1 MPTEQRSADARG
13 AELAGRAMV
22 PTTDDGGRGGSGRM
36 AALRSRLVTWAGDPL
51 FWVGLAAAVFG
62 VAARAWVIDGP
73 MGIPDLDAATVA
85 TQANQFLD
93 GRLGVFFLN
102 QPYGGTPEVA
112 LVAGAF
118 AIGGS
123 NVFMLKLVPLV
134 LHVVA
139 VVLCWRVARR
149 ITEDRLAR
157 LLAPC
162 IAWVFPAGMVWNS
175 TKERGFYGI
184 AIVLAAL
191 TMLLA
196 LRIDQEDAGPVD
208 VMALG
213 LVAGVGWWTT
223 PLLAPVALAAG
234 GWVIAR
240 SKPARRRLPILI
252 GSTVVGAAPWLA
264 WNVTNRWESLTGG
277 RLKGLDWL
285 DGASAWLRS
294 LGLLSGTATPWDLDR
309 NLLPWWLGAA
319 LLGLALAV
327 AWRRTRHAVGWFL
340 PGIVIVSGLTAPLNL
355 VLALSPGAPRYLYPL
370 VPTLAVVIAVLVPH
384 RRRGGDALWAVGVV
398 ALLAS
403 TTVWGLQGMESLA
416 KYDVPNS
423 FIASP
428 GIERVVR
435 YLEKRGHTVV
445 TTDTAGMQIHFL
457 SGGKIIASSFGA
469 PRVVEFEQ
477 LALAVPE
484 TTFVLEDGGL
494 KNAKRLQGWAYFS
507 GTPIAEEVHIGSYW
521 VISFDQRVTPREA
534 GLVVYGGRPPPEAG
548 GDDAPQ

>member
-157 LLAPC
+157 FLAPC
-162 IAWVFPAGMVWNS
+162 FAWVFPAGMVWNS

-277 RLKGLDWL
+277 RLKGL
-285 DGASAWLRS
+285 
-294 LGLLSGTATPWDLDR
+294 
-309 NLLPWWLGAA
+309 
-319 LLGLALAV
+319 
-327 AWRRTRHAVGWFL
+327 
-340 PGIVIVSGLTAPLNL
+340 
-355 VLALSPGAPRYLYPL
+355 
-370 VPTLAVVIAVLVPH
+370 
-384 RRRGGDALWAVGVV
+384 
-398 ALLAS
+398 
-403 TTVWGLQGMESLA
+403 
-416 KYDVPNS
+416 
-423 FIASP
+423 
-428 GIERVVR
+428 
-435 YLEKRGHTVV
+435 
-445 TTDTAGMQIHFL
+445 
-457 SGGKIIASSFGA
+457 
-469 PRVVEFEQ
+469 EF
-477 LALAVPE
+477 
-484 TTFVLEDGGL
+484 D
-494 KNAKRLQGWAYFS
+494 KMK
-507 GTPIAEEVHIGSYW
+507 
-521 VISFDQRVTPREA
+521 
-534 GLVVYGGRPPPEAG
+534 
-548 GDDAPQ
+548 